1 MSDQQVKTLGDAMNE
16 AASELDN
23 RPESGTEAPEKPA
36 KAEKPEKRG
45 VSGLKT
51 TAEQIK
57 EVATPAEVKK
67 WEAPGWSKMWKEQ
80 SRQALEAFA
89 SGQGNEDHLKAL
101 TSELDQTYNYLGQ
114 RNQEFAQL
122 NKRFGPVSELLTQ
135 AEQGFTMQGQSLQQG
150 LQQMFAV
157 SQSLA
162 NNPDQTLPWLAE
174 RYKPRDP
181 ASVLQML
188 SQVWGADLGQVAQS
202 APYIDPAVQGIV
214 GPLLNRLQSIEQA
227 TWQQQQEYQRQQ
239 QEAVLNEIAAFENAT
254 DESGAAKHPYFRDVY
269 DDMVMLISMGK
280 AKSVN
285 QAYDLATR
293 FHPAVHES
301 KAKQAEQQALA
312 AAARTTATAKQASEA
327 SRNVNSSARGNR
339 DAGNPNIMEAMKLA
353 DKQLGL

>member
-1 MSDQQVKTLGDAMNE
+1 MSDQQVKTLGDAMQE

-23 RPESGTEAPEKPA
+23 RPESGTEVDKPA
-36 KAEKPEKRG
+36 KAEKRG
-45 VSGLKT
+45 VSALKT
-51 TAEQIK
+51 TAEQVR
-57 EVATPAEVKK
+57 EDAPTADDVKK
-67 WEAPGWSKMWKEQ
+67 WEAPGWTKMWKEQ
-80 SRQALEAFA
+80 SRKALEAFA
-89 SGQGNEDHLKAL
+89 SSGNEEHLRAL
-101 TSELDQTYNYLGQ
+101 TGELDQTYNYIGQ
-114 RNQEFAQL
+114 RNQEFALL

-202 APYIDPAVQGIV
+202 APYIDPTVQGLV
-214 GPLLNRLQSIEQA
+214 GPIINRLQSVEQA
-227 TWQQQQEYQRQQ
+227 AWEQNQYFQRQQ
-239 QEAVLNEIAAFENAT
+239 QEAVVNEIAAFEHAT
-254 DESGAAKHPYFRDVY
+254 DESGNAKNPYFRDVY
-269 DDMVMLISMGK
+269 DDMVLLCQMGR
-280 AKSVN
+280 AKTVQ
-285 QAYDLATR
+285 QAYDMATK
-293 FHPAVHES
+293 FNPVAHES

-312 AAARTTATAKQASEA
+312 LAARNTAATKQASDA
-327 SRNVNSSARGNR
+327 SKNINGSARGSR